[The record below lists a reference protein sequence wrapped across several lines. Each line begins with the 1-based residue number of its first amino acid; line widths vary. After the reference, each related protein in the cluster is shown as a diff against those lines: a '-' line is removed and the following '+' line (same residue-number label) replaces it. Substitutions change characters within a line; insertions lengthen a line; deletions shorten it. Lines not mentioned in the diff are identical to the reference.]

1 MDHAKGNLTMV
12 TGTPAPRPPEEQLR
26 PVIARLGV
34 AARWMLAATLVC
46 ALASLGLSGAALV
59 AVLKREPVPAQS
71 VDFGGQ
77 VRAFLESNPQVI
89 VDSVKRADERQKEAE
104 AKEATD
110 QLASH
115 ADEIFNDPK
124 APVGGNAAGDAV
136 LVEFFDYNCP
146 YCKKAAPVVDQ
157 LIQSD
162 PKAKIVYKEFPILGP
177 GSVFAARAALASQ
190 KQRKYLAF
198 HEALYASHGPITEA
212 SALEVAKNVGIDV
225 DQLKKDMADPAI
237 DEAIKRNLALAD
249 ALRISGTPTFVSR
262 KQITPGLVG
271 LDVLKQMMASVRK
284 G

>member
-1 MDHAKGNLTMV
+1 MV

-34 AARWMLAATLVC
+34 AARWMLAATLIC

-59 AVLKREPVPAQS
+59 AVLKREPAPAQS

-104 AKEATD
+104 AREATD
-110 QLASH
+110 QLASR
-115 ADEIFNDPK
+115 ADEIFNPK
-124 APVGGNAAGDAV
+124 APAGGTAAGDAV

-177 GSVFAARAALASQ
+177 GYVFAARAALASQ
-190 KQRKYLAF
+190 KQGKYLAF
-198 HEALYASHGPITEA
+198 HDALYASHGPVTED
-212 SALEVAKNVGIDV
+212 SALEVAKAVGVDI